1 MKITKNKLRKLI
13 KEALTDLEL
22 SAAEEAQ
29 KELELRFP
37 DMDFSETEAIAD
49 KLGSHADDWESKSKL
64 AINAARMWEDK
75 FQPNLK
81 GVIAYASGAPSM
93 FAEAPPEL
101 VRLISA
107 AAEAAPDWAKST
119 EKYRQIYDLYSMH
132 VDKTPRDFL
141 EPTQQI
147 DKFDHES
154 MMNRKR
160 DSFSRNSPVDIEK
173 LEKEIEDKNRLELDQ
188 GLTMVDD
195 ELKALNLKRRKKRHM
210 MSKKI

>member
-81 GVIAYASGAPSM
+81 GVIAYAAGAPSM

-141 EPTQQI
+141 EPTQQV
-147 DKFDHES
+147 DKFDH
-154 MMNRKR
+154 KTWL
-160 DSFSRNSPVDIEK
+160 DSEREK
-173 LEKEIEDKNRLELDQ
+173 EKINQPIDTKNIEKEIEDKNRLELEQ
-188 GLTMVDD
+188 GLSMVDD
-195 ELKALNLKRRKKRHM
+195 ELSALNLKRRKKRQM
-210 MSKKI
+210 MSRKI